1 MSETVVQKLEKA
13 EASVKEK
20 DADIIAKVADLKVA
34 TELAEA
40 TKVKV
45 DAFDV
50 QIKALDAEIV
60 TLKEDVATK
69 EASIVELNKKI
80 TLNPV
85 VDQPDGTAAVEDG
98 ATDTVVVDHL
108 KAYKEIANKREAAVY
123 FKEHEKEITEACK

>member
-50 QIKALDAEIV
+50 QIKALDAEIA

-69 EASIVELNKKI
+69 ETSIKELEKKI

-85 VDQPDGTAAVEDG
+85 IDQPDGTKAVEDG
-98 ATDTVVVDHL
+98 TTDTAKVDHY
-108 KAYKEIANKREAAVY
+108 KAYKAIENKREAAVY
-123 FKEHEKEITEACK
+123 FKEHEKEIMASM

>member
-1 MSETVVQKLEKA
+1 METVVQKLEKA
-13 EASVKEK
+13 EAAVKEK
-20 DADIIAKVADLKVA
+20 DADIVAKTADLKVA

-50 QIKALDAEIV
+50 QIKALDAEIT
-60 TLKEDVATK
+60 TLKEDVVTK
-69 EASIVELNKKI
+69 ETSIKELEKKI
-80 TLNPV
+80 TLNPAL
-85 VDQPDGTAAVEDG
+85 DQPDGTKAVEDG

-123 FKEHEKEITEACK
+123 FKAHEAEITEACK